1 LSGNTDKNSS
11 AKSIGIL
18 GGTFDPV
25 HCGHLH
31 IAQALQRQ
39 LHCQEIRF
47 IPCKNPLLGK
57 KAIANEQQ
65 RLAMLQRALIPYPHF
80 IIDEREIKRAT
91 PSYMIDTLRSLR
103 REFKERPLALILGS
117 DNLAHLN
124 HWHEWTALI
133 QTAHLVIVP
142 RTGCTVTYND
152 TVQDLIKKHQTH
164 DPALLLQQPAGL
176 LFMAAVKPLAISS
189 TAIRAE
195 IAQGSMPTGLLPSSV
210 LDYILEQKL
219 YTLRT

>member
-1 LSGNTDKNSS
+1 M
-11 AKSIGIL
+11 IGIL
-18 GGTFDPV
+18 GGTFDPI

-65 RLAMLQRALIPYPHF
+65 RLAMLQRALIPYSHF
-80 IIDEREIKRAT
+80 IIDEREIKRST
-91 PSYMIDTLRSLR
+91 PSYTIDTLRSLR

-117 DNLAHLN
+117 DNLVKLN

-142 RTGCTVTYND
+142 RAGCTVTYND
-152 TVQDLIKKHQTH
+152 TIQDLINKHQTH

-176 LFMAAVKPLAISS
+176 LFMATVKPLAISS

-195 IAQGSMPTGLLPSSV
+195 IAQGSMPTSLLPSSV
-210 LDYILEQKL
+210 LDYIREQQL
-219 YTLRT
+219 YL